1 MSFSKHNF
9 IYRIAWFSSVVKSTH
24 RSREK
29 HFLISKQ
36 STLSAVKLQHA
47 RTYNRSARSKLSSI
61 FHNQEMT
68 LYVTID
74 QHDIRL
80 HTVSTSIGSIFFS
93 FCRWPEVF
101 GSKTLPMK
109 RYTWEKSGR
118 TASNKRALE
127 YVYIITCLSYTKPI
141 IFISNHRHL
150 MRGTHLK

>member
-1 MSFSKHNF
+1 MYDLAVLLKAHIGQGKSISWSQSKAH
-9 IYRIAWFSSVVKSTH
+9 SVQ
-24 RSREK
+24 
-29 HFLISKQ
+29 L
-36 STLSAVKLQHA
+36 KLQHA

-61 FHNQEMT
+61 FQNQEMT

-93 FCRWPEVF
+93 FCRWPAAF

-127 YVYIITCLSYTKPI
+127 YVYIKTCLSYTKPI
-141 IFISNHRHL
+141 IFISNHRH
-150 MRGTHLK
+150 